1 MSTSLGLQARHSV
14 GAERINGSDDDPF
27 KTPPQSQQ
35 SHPHPHRFSSFDTHL
50 FALNHPSS
58 SPSQAKRALEAHM
71 VETERRL
78 QETSKLGTALLQQK
92 KHLSERLQEVE
103 TQQEDGEI
111 SSELRQKLVDIEK
124 DYTEVGRASAR
135 AFLGPKTD
143 GPGSGGSINSPFAL
157 DGKVSRFCSVIL
169 VIAKPQFSV
178 PQVHQNFRARLRTLH
193 RSSMFPGSNEIN
205 PQIEW
210 VISNLR

>member
-1 MSTSLGLQARHSV
+1 MSTALGLQARHSV

-50 FALNHPSS
+50 FALNHPFS

-71 VETERRL
+71 AETERRL

-135 AFLGPKTD
+135 AFLGPKAD
-143 GPGSGGSINSPFAL
+143 GSGSGGSINSPFAL
-157 DGKVSRFCSVIL
+157 DGKVSRL
-169 VIAKPQFSV
+169 GA
-178 PQVHQNFRARLRTLH
+178 
-193 RSSMFPGSNEIN
+193 
-205 PQIEW
+205 
-210 VISNLR
+210 